1 MNLTSIYYNL
11 ASVGIETIT
20 ESSGVNGIYTT
31 TVPAWKIW
39 AERGRF
45 ERRSLVGKF
54 IDEVIFFRWLY
65 ILHTAALVS
74 N

>member
-31 TVPAWKIW
+31 TVPA
-39 AERGRF
+39 
-45 ERRSLVGKF
+45 
-54 IDEVIFFRWLY
+54 
-65 ILHTAALVS
+65 
-74 N
+74 